1 MSNYRTT
8 VRKGQDVIIANVS
21 ALTDEEMKAVMNY
34 KKLGY
39 KLIDEKPQDSKKKKG
54 LSTKKIDVEAWL
66 KENATEE
73 QFKEYLKVQ
82 DEEVEDKTKLD
93 KNGNVKK
100 KGYVAVLPWLK
111 TTFPDYYG
119 NKKK

>member
-21 ALTDEEMKAVMNY
+21 ALTEEEMKAVMNY

-39 KLIDEKPQDSKKKKG
+39 KLIDEKPKDGMKKKG
-54 LSTKKIDVEAWL
+54 LSTKKKDVEAWL
-66 KENATEE
+66 KEHATEE
-73 QFKEYLKVQ
+73 QIKKYHDIQ
-82 DEEVEDKTKLD
+82 NEEVKDKTKLD
-93 KNGNVKK
+93 KDGNVKK
-100 KGYVAVLPWLK
+100 VGYVAVLPWLK
-111 TTFPDYYG
+111 ETFPEYYG